1 MATIYRTSD
10 GDTLD
15 DICWRYYGTS
25 AVVTEAAL
33 DANPGL
39 ADLGPRY
46 ASGVEIT
53 LPDIPAPTAPAVQPV
68 RLWD

>member
-1 MATIYRTSD
+1 MPTIYRTSD

-25 AVVTEAAL
+25 TGVTEAAL

-39 ADLGPRY
+39 ADLGPLY

-53 LPDIPAPTAPAVQPV
+53 LQDLPTPTAPAVQPV